1 MQNIL
6 QRHEKE
12 NRLLS
17 EKLVAFKQQI
27 IESDSFNTSNKKYE
41 GLRWTAFGK
50 SKAIIYF
57 TEESGGGNK
66 TELDYFIVIEYGS
79 GKAFKVKLDSLKEFY
94 IIEQTNQLCLTWPEK
109 NLFKK
114 IHSETF
120 ESTDV
125 EEILD
130 KYLELED
137 KMN

>member
-6 QRHEKE
+6 QKHEKE

-17 EKLVAFKQQI
+17 EQLVAFKQQI
-27 IESDSFNTSNKKYE
+27 IESDSFNTSNTKYE

-50 SKAIIYF
+50 SKATIYF
-57 TEESGGGNK
+57 TEESRGGNK
-66 TELDYFIVIEYGS
+66 TEVDYFIVIEYGS

-120 ESTDV
+120 ESTEV

-137 KMN
+137 KIN